1 MTIRRLGGL
10 AEEACTRSIIS
21 AFFDVYNTLGY
32 GFLESAYIAALEFE
46 LSLRGHAVAR
56 EVSIRVIYKGREIAW
71 QRVDILVDDAVILE
85 IKATPK
91 LPPNASRQLYNYLRA
106 TRLEVGLLLH
116 FGPKPRFF
124 RLFSPNQAP
133 LRTAATE
140 VVATENPNT
149 VEDET
154 RVVSDEFEPS
164 V

>member
-56 EVSIRVIYKGREIAW
+56 EVSIRVIY
-71 QRVDILVDDAVILE
+71 
-85 IKATPK
+85 
-91 LPPNASRQLYNYLRA
+91 NYLRA

-149 VEDET
+149 VEDEA

>member
-10 AEEACTRSIIS
+10 AEEACTRSISS

-56 EVSIRVIYKGREIAW
+56 EVSIRVI
-71 QRVDILVDDAVILE
+71 
-85 IKATPK
+85 
-91 LPPNASRQLYNYLRA
+91 YNYLRA

>member
-10 AEEACTRSIIS
+10 AEETRTRSIIS

-32 GFLESAYIAALEFE
+32 GFLESVYIAALEFE
-46 LSLRGHAVAR
+46 LSQRGHAVGR

-71 QRVDILVDDAVILE
+71 QRVGMLVDNAVILE
-85 IKATPK
+85 VKATPR
-91 LPPNASRQLYNYLRA
+91 LAPNSSRQLYNYLRA

-124 RLFSPNQAP
+124 RLFSRNNSPPPNQLLKTDNKNP
-133 LRTAATE
+133 
-140 VVATENPNT
+140 VVIKLASK
-149 VEDET
+149 VL
-154 RVVSDEFEPS
+154 SDEFEPS